1 MTIWTR
7 PFTLAEITAFNS
19 NTAAASLGIEYTEI
33 GDDYLVGR
41 MPVDARTVQPWGI
54 LHGGASV
61 LLAETLGSIAAG
73 HCLRGSDE
81 RAVGLEINANP
92 LRPVRAGTLTAVGEP
107 IHRGRTTQV
116 WQISISDEQGRAV
129 CVSRCTLAV
138 VDAAP

>member
-1 MTIWTR
+1 MPIWTR

-73 HCLRGSDE
+73 HCLRGADE
-81 RAVGLEINANP
+81 RAVGLEINANH
-92 LRPVRAGTLTAVGEP
+92 LRPVASGWVTGTARPL
-107 IHRGRTTQV
+107 HRGSTTQV
-116 WQISISDEQGRAV
+116 WEIRIVNDQGKLSCVARITMAV
-129 CVSRCTLAV
+129 IRG
-138 VDAAP
+138 